1 MKKQATMLD
10 SDRMIVERE
19 VEVCWWWLRSECA
32 TFSPRATSGIVCLP
46 GVGEVALQRP
56 LDPLET

>member
-1 MKKQATMLD
+1 MLD